1 MHKQKVGIAKIPFFF
16 FPKVTEI
23 GVCNMAAEL
32 TIMG

>member
-1 MHKQKVGIAKIPFFF
+1 MHKQKVEVAKIPF

>member
-1 MHKQKVGIAKIPFFF
+1 MHKQKVGIAKIPFF